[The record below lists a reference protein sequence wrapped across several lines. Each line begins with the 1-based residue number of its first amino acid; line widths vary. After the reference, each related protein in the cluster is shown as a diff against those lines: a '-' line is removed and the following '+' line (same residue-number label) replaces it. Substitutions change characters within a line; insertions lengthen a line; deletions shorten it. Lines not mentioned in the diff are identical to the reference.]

1 MTARR
6 EPWVGLGE
14 VIPAVLA
21 SWKDRADSPLEV
33 IRANWGAVIG
43 MPAATHTAPLSLRG
57 NVLVVAADSSVWAS
71 EVSGFQRRAIVE
83 SLSKLLGNSV
93 VKDLRVV
100 SRRFSRSANSS
111 GELHDE
117 RSGEI

>member
-33 IRANWGAVIG
+33 IRANWGTVIG
-43 MPAATHTAPLSLRG
+43 MPAATHTAPLAFRG

-71 EVSGFQRRAIVE
+71 EVSGFQTRAIIE
-83 SLSKLLGNSV
+83 SLNKLLGDLV

-100 SRRFSRSANSS
+100 SRRFSRGANSS

-117 RSGEI
+117 RSSEI